1 MSHATGIT
9 DFPTFKEAATWCR
22 NFALEHQV
30 SIRLQRKGSRWQAL
44 IANAPFVP
52 PKIIANTDMDCMEDA
67 GYLDD
72 DPPEADCDL
81 EFRGELAEEIASDRE
96 DWARSDED
104 GWFYSDD

>member
-30 SIRLQRKGSRWQAL
+30 SVRLQRIGSRWHAL

-52 PKIIANTDMDCMEDA
+52 TRVIALTDTDCMEDA
-67 GYLDD
+67 GYLED
-72 DPPEADCDL
+72 ESSGADCDL
-81 EFRGELAEEIASDRE
+81 EFREELAEEIASDRE
-96 DWARSDED
+96 DWARSDEE